1 MEIIN
6 PRQIVLSRDQKDG
19 VLVRIKVIFGPF
31 RGQEFEAKKVLEQ
44 SNGQDIYCYHITK
57 DNLKTYFIKKDIVEI
72 A

>member
-1 MEIIN
+1 MERN
-6 PRQIVLSRDQKDG
+6 SRQIVMSSDQKDG
-19 VLVRIKVIFGPF
+19 TIVKIKVIVGPF

-57 DNLKTYFIKKDIVEI
+57 DNLKTYFVKKDITEI